1 MVMHG
6 RIERSGYCG
15 PALGIIQ
22 PAPQVRCSHRASQ
35 HHGIEDRMPHRKW
48 AEQENVKSSNR
59 CAHQL
64 TLSILILSF

>member
-22 PAPQVRCSHRASQ
+22 PAPKVRCSHRASQ
-35 HHGIEDRMPHRKW
+35 HHGIEGRMPYRKRP
-48 AEQENVKSSNR
+48 EQEKSKAR
-59 CAHQL
+59 IDVL
-64 TLSILILSF
+64 TN